1 MLPEATDLAY
11 HCAMNEVQAVVC
23 GLQVSQTLRRL
34 AKLGTNAT
42 LLAKLLF
49 LNLFFHK
56 IYVNM

>member
-11 HCAMNEVQAVVC
+11 HCAMNEEQAVVC
-23 GLQVSQTLRRL
+23 GLQMSQTLRRL

-49 LNLFFHK
+49 LNLFFRK
-56 IYVNM
+56 IYANM

>member
-1 MLPEATDLAY
+1 MLPEATDVAHHY
-11 HCAMNEVQAVVC
+11 AMNEEQAEVC
-23 GLQVSQTLRRL
+23 SPRRL

-56 IYVNM
+56 IYVNI